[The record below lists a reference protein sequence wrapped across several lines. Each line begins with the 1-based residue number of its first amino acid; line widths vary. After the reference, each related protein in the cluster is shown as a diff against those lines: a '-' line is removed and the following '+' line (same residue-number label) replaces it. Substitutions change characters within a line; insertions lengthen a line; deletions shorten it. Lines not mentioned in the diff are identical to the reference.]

1 MKDIAIFGA
10 GGFGREVACLI
21 RQINKKSPEWNLIG
35 FFDDNPTLLG
45 TKNEYGE
52 VLGGTDALNQYGKEL
67 AVAIALGNP
76 SVVRKVVES
85 ITNENV
91 WFPNLIAPDVII
103 MDEDTFSMGKGN
115 IICSK
120 CWISCNV
127 HLGDFNILNVGIT
140 VGHDA
145 RFGRYNTLMPAVNIS
160 GEVIVGEENFF
171 GVASVV
177 LQQKKIG
184 CKTVIG
190 GNSMIIKNTKDDR
203 TYVGNPASAL

>member
-21 RQINKKSPEWNLIG
+21 KQINKKSPEWNLIG

-52 VLGGTDALNQYGKEL
+52 VLGGTDALNQYGKDL

-103 MDEDTFSMGKGN
+103 MDEDTFYMGKGN

>member
-21 RQINKKSPEWNLIG
+21 KQINKKSPEWNLIG

-52 VLGGTDALNQYGKEL
+52 VLGGTDALNQYGKDL

-76 SVVRKVVES
+76 FVVRKVVES

-103 MDEDTFSMGKGN
+103 MDEDTFYMCKGN